1 MPKPYQFALI
11 PRVQELLDQGKT
23 HVQIRVETGVPPRT
37 ISRWLKDGWLRRPSF
52 VPVEVA
58 PTVTREREPQQE
70 WIAHSFLD
78 LVKDPATIERILL
91 LIERASAEGFLRRP
105 PPVPVEVA
113 PTDDPEPSPEEE
125 WTSRT
130 LLDLGMDPAVVM
142 RILELVERTA
152 PVSNRRW
159 REWLS
164 GYVPLVA
171 KIPDEWAAAVAFL
184 PMLGR
189 DLINPAL
196 TDLAEL
202 MHESVPWEDG
212 RLRRHYGSLAKPLL
226 QNARVELQNFLLFI
240 SGLEMADVPPGST
253 VGPATLPGA
262 EADIAFEVLLR
273 CPHVDRPVRKRRLVD
288 KEDRAMGLHLPRSM
302 PMGALALTWSRRLD
316 GDPPW
321 LETYAN
327 HREELQEAAAGENGP
342 RLMQVETLVLR
353 RRSWLERL
361 GRRISRRT

>member
-1 MPKPYQFALI
+1 MPKPYQFALM

-23 HVQIRVETGVPPRT
+23 HVQIRVETGVSSRT
-37 ISRWLKDGWLRRPSF
+37 ISRWLKDGWVKRPSF
-52 VPVEVA
+52 A
-58 PTVTREREPQQE
+58 
-70 WIAHSFLD
+70 
-78 LVKDPATIERILL
+78 
-91 LIERASAEGFLRRP
+91 
-105 PPVPVEVA
+105 PVEVA
-113 PTDDPEPSPEEE
+113 PTDDLEPSPEEE

-130 LLDLGMDPAVVM
+130 LLDLGMDPAVVV

-152 PVSNRRW
+152 SVSNRRW

-164 GYVPLVA
+164 RYVPLVA

-196 TDLAEL
+196 TDLAEV
-202 MHESVPWEDG
+202 MHESVPWEDQ

-226 QNARVELQNFLLFI
+226 QNARIELQNFLLFTN
-240 SGLEMADVPPGST
+240 GLEMADVPPGST
-253 VGPATLPGA
+253 VGSATLPGV

-302 PMGALALTWSRRLD
+302 PMGALALTWSRLLE

-321 LETYAN
+321 LEAYAN

-342 RLMQVETLVLR
+342 RLMQVETLGLR
-353 RRSWLERL
+353 RRSWLQRL
-361 GRRISRRT
+361 GRRAVHKRGGR